1 MSRLI
6 RERKNISPEYKNRKN
21 TQTALAFWQA
31 LFYTIKHH
39 KLNKRSTETIRKGMK
54 TINTKTV
61 MREVSDSLPVAF
73 DPEDFLSVREHI
85 IFRLAAER
93 PEIYGDRVYR
103 PFFDLRIIYQIAAGA
118 CSLGK
123 VSIPIRENLLRLW
136 NVTEPELF
144 ALAQK
149 NTPRL
154 YPSSLASMSD
164 VLGVEDCGLK
174 MFVLTNTEGFYGASA
189 ILYPGTLLDASRIL
203 NGDFWIL
210 PSSVH
215 EVILVSSQISC
226 TAAFLESMVCSVNA
240 QHVAEQDVLGEH
252 VYYYDSRTQRLR

>member
-1 MSRLI
+1 
-6 RERKNISPEYKNRKN
+6 
-21 TQTALAFWQA
+21 
-31 LFYTIKHH
+31 
-39 KLNKRSTETIRKGMK
+39 
-54 TINTKTV
+54 

-103 PFFDLRIIYQIAAGA
+103 PF
-118 CSLGK
+118 
-123 VSIPIRENLLRLW
+123 
-136 NVTEPELF
+136 F